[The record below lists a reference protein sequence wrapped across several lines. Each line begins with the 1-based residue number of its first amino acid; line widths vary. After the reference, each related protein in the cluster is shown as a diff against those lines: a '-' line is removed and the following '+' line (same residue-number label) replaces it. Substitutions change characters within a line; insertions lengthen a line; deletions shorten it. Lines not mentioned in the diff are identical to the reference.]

1 MKKRVVIENR
11 LLDVKDY
18 FADKGYDVRS
28 MHHNETLNEIDTEQY
43 DAIIVS
49 NISNKSL
56 SEEIKSSNKIVEAFG
71 LVPHQVYEKMQTRIN
86 RHQ

>member
-11 LLDVKDY
+11 LTDVKDY
-18 FADKGYDVRS
+18 FADMGYDVRS
-28 MHHNETLNEIDTEQY
+28 MHHNETLNEINTEEY

-56 SEEIKSSNKIVEAFG
+56 SQELKSSDKIVEAFG
-71 LVPHQVYEKMQTRIN
+71 LVPHQVYEKMQIRITR
-86 RHQ
+86 H

>member
-1 MKKRVVIENR
+1 VKKRVCIENR

-28 MHHNETLNEIDTEQY
+28 MYHNETLNEINPEEY

-56 SEEIKSSNKIVEAFG
+56 SDELKSSNKIVEAFG
-71 LVPHQVYEKMQTRIN
+71 LVPHQVYEKMQVRLK
-86 RHQ
+86 RH